1 MANNLIKAWE
11 GFPLQVKLDK
21 IMEEAAEIVSAIEMG
36 DIENLHEEV
45 ADMEYLLN
53 QIRAEYNL
61 DSSKIYDY
69 LDQKAKRTLG
79 IIDDRRKGGPRH
91 EPKEM

>member
-1 MANNLIKAWE
+1 MRNNLVRAWE

-21 IMEEAAEIVSAIEMG
+21 INEEAAEIVAAIQKG

-53 QIRAEYNL
+53 QIRSAYKL
-61 DSSKIYDY
+61 DQSKIYDY
-69 LDQKAKRTLG
+69 MATKAERTLG
-79 IIDDRRKGGPRH
+79 IIDRDRMTKVVADN
-91 EPKEM
+91 E